1 MIIFPVVISVFFGI
15 SSSAH
20 ASEAT
25 DCTSALIAYIES
37 KGCEASVDLMRE
49 SGIQTISCA
58 QVPVFV
64 SINDNVL
71 EKWIEGKTAEDLS
84 REIVYALSPPKGV
97 KTSPAEVSAIWENA
111 ICIDD
116 TTHWSQVRK
125 TVPIQRA
132 D

>member
-1 MIIFPVVISVFFGI
+1 MIILSVVISLFLGV
-15 SSSAH
+15 SSSAY

-37 KGCEASVDLMRE
+37 KGCEASVNPMRE

-64 SINDNVL
+64 SINSTAL
-71 EKWIEGKTAEDLS
+71 EKWVDGKSPEDLS
-84 REIVYALSPPKGV
+84 REIIYALSPPKGV
-97 KTSPAEVSAIWENA
+97 KSSTANVSAIWENA

-125 TVPIQRA
+125 TVSIQHP